1 MDNLTHSLVGLTAA
15 KAGLEKLSP
24 GATALCLLAA
34 NSPDIDIVVL
44 LFQGRWGYLHH
55 HRGITHSLVGASVL
69 ALALPLVF
77 YLGDR
82 IIAQIRKR
90 EPQVRLT
97 GLLIASILTTA
108 THPLLDWSNNYGIR
122 FFLPWNARWSY
133 GDFTFVVDPFIWM
146 VLGAV
151 AFLLTAKTRRQVI
164 FWIVVALVPS
174 FLILSR
180 LATSGGSLNA
190 VLLPLLWIVVLIVSV
205 TLYRLG
211 FRERA
216 GREIAVAALLV
227 VMVYGAGL
235 FVAHA
240 LALRQADAQAAAIA
254 NSHSERIINL
264 AAMATAANP
273 MSWVCVMKTD
283 RATYRFEMSLLR
295 DLPASSTF
303 VRYENLEGVEA
314 KTVEE
319 AERDYRAQVFLG
331 FARFP
336 VMRVVGEDCVTQTL
350 VQFADLRYTEPGN
363 GRGTFSLD
371 VPVDCPLLDKRD
383 K

>member
-24 GATALCLLAA
+24 GATVLCVLAA
-34 NSPDIDIVVL
+34 NSPDVDIVVL

-55 HRGITHSLVGASVL
+55 HRGITHSLVGSAVL
-69 ALALPLVF
+69 ALALPLAF

-90 EPQVRLT
+90 ERQVRLK
-97 GLLIASILTTA
+97 GLLIVSILTTA

-122 FFLPWNARWSY
+122 LLLPWYTRWSY

-146 VLGAV
+146 ILGVV
-151 AFLLTAKTRRQVI
+151 AFLMTTKTKAQLIYWLVI
-164 FWIVVALVPS
+164 ALVPS

-180 LATSGGSLNA
+180 LAGSGGSLNG

-211 FRERA
+211 FGERA
-216 GREIAVAALLV
+216 GSRTAIAAFLAV
-227 VMVYGAGL
+227 VIYGTGL

-240 LALRQADAQAAAIA
+240 VALRQAKVQAAAIA
-254 NSHSERIINL
+254 NNHSEHIIKL

-273 MSWVCVMKTD
+273 NSWVCVMKTD
-283 RATYRFEMSLLR
+283 RATYRFDLSLLGENS
-295 DLPASSTF
+295 ASSPF
-303 VRYENLEGVEA
+303 VRYENPEGVQAETA
-314 KTVEE
+314 EE

-336 VMRVVGEDCVTQTL
+336 VMRVVGEDCVSQTL

-371 VPVDCPLLDKRD
+371 VPVDCPLPDKRD

>member
-24 GATALCLLAA
+24 GATALCVLAA
-34 NSPDIDIVVL
+34 NSPDVDIVVL

-55 HRGITHSLVGASVL
+55 HRGITHSLLGATVL
-69 ALALPLVF
+69 ALALPMAF
-77 YLGDR
+77 YFGDR
-82 IIAQIRKR
+82 IIAQVRKR
-90 EPQVRLT
+90 EPRVRLT
-97 GLLIASILTTA
+97 GLLLVSILTTA

-122 FFLPWNARWSY
+122 FLLPWNARWSY

-151 AFLLTAKTRRQVI
+151 AFLITAKTSRQVI

-180 LATSGGSLNA
+180 LTSSGRSLNA
-190 VLLPLLWIVVLIVSV
+190 VLLPLLWIVVVIVSV

-211 FRERA
+211 FGERA
-216 GREIAVAALLV
+216 GRKIAIAALLV

-240 LALRQADAQAAAIA
+240 VALRQANAQAAAIA

-273 MSWVCVMKTD
+273 TGWVCVMKTD
-283 RATYRFEMSLLR
+283 RATYRFELSLLGNR
-295 DLPASSTF
+295 PASSAV
-303 VRYENLEGVEA
+303 VRYENLEGIEA
-314 KTVEE
+314 KTVAD
-319 AERDYRAQVFLG
+319 AERDYRAQLFLG

-371 VPVDCPLLDKRD
+371 VPVDCPLPDQKDK
-383 K
+383 

>member
-1 MDNLTHSLVGLTAA
+1 MDNLTHTLVGLTAA
-15 KAGLEKLSP
+15 KAGLDKLSP
-24 GATALCLLAA
+24 GATTLCVLAA
-34 NSPDIDIVVL
+34 NSPDVDIVVL

-55 HRGITHSLVGASVL
+55 HRGITHSLLGAAVL

-77 YLGDR
+77 YLGDL

-90 EPQVRLT
+90 ERQVRLP
-97 GLLIASILTTA
+97 GLLLVSILTTA
-108 THPLLDWSNNYGIR
+108 THPVLDWSNNYGIR
-122 FFLPWNARWSY
+122 FLLPWNARWSY

-151 AFLLTAKTRRQVI
+151 VFLMTAKTKAQVI
-164 FWIVVALVPS
+164 YWLVLALVPS

-180 LATSGGSLNA
+180 LASSGGSLNG

-211 FRERA
+211 FGERA
-216 GREIAVAALLV
+216 GPKTAIAALV
-227 VMVYGAGL
+227 AVMIYGTGL
-235 FVAHA
+235 FAAHA
-240 LALRQADAQAAAIA
+240 VALRQAKVQAAAIA
-254 NSHSERIINL
+254 SSHSEHIINL

-273 MSWVCVMKTD
+273 NGWVCVMKTD
-283 RATYRFEMSLLR
+283 RATYRFDLSLLGG
-295 DLPASSTF
+295 PSASHGV
-303 VRYENLEGVEA
+303 VRYENLEGVQAE
-314 KTVEE
+314 VVDE

>member
-24 GATALCLLAA
+24 GATALSALAA
-34 NSPDIDIVVL
+34 NSPDVDIVVL

-55 HRGITHSLVGASVL
+55 HRGITHSLAGAAVL
-69 ALALPLVF
+69 AFALPLVF

-82 IIAQIRKR
+82 LIAQIRKR
-90 EPQVRLT
+90 ERRARLW
-97 GLLIASILTTA
+97 GLLLVSILTTA

-151 AFLLTAKTRRQVI
+151 VFLMTAKTRAHVTFWLVI
-164 FWIVVALVPS
+164 ALLPS
-174 FLILSR
+174 FLIFSR
-180 LATSGGSLNA
+180 LATSGGSS

-205 TLYRLG
+205 TLYRRG
-211 FRERA
+211 FGERA
-216 GREIAVAALLV
+216 GEKTAIAALLV
-227 VMVYGAGL
+227 VMIYGSGL

-240 LALRQADAQAAAIA
+240 AALRRAKTQAAVIA
-254 NSHSERIINL
+254 HSHSENVINL
-264 AAMATAANP
+264 AAMATAADP
-273 MSWVCVMKTD
+273 TGWVCVMKTD
-283 RATYRFEMSLLR
+283 RATYRFTLSLLR
-295 DLPASSTF
+295 DLPASSAF
-303 VRYENLEGVEA
+303 VRYENLDGIEA
-314 KTVEE
+314 RTAVD
-319 AERDYRAQVFLG
+319 AERDYRAQAFLG

-336 VMRVVGEDCVTQTL
+336 VMRVIGEDCLTQTL

-371 VPVDCPLLDKRD
+371 VPVDCPLHDR
-383 K
+383 

>member
-24 GATALCLLAA
+24 GATTLCVLAA
-34 NSPDIDIVVL
+34 NSPDVDIVVL
-44 LFQGRWGYLHH
+44 LFRGRWAYLHH
-55 HRGITHSLVGASVL
+55 HRGITHSLVGAAVL

-77 YLGDR
+77 YLADR

-90 EPQVRLT
+90 ERQVRLK
-97 GLLIASILTTA
+97 GLLLVSILTTA
-108 THPLLDWSNNYGIR
+108 THPVLDWSNNYGIR
-122 FFLPWNARWSY
+122 LLLPWNARWSY

-151 AFLLTAKTRRQVI
+151 AFLMTAKTKTRVI
-164 FWIVVALVPS
+164 YWLVIALVPS

-180 LATSGGSLNA
+180 LASSGGALNG

-211 FRERA
+211 FGERA
-216 GREIAVAALLV
+216 GPKTAMAALMV
-227 VMVYGAGL
+227 VMSYGAGL
-235 FVAHA
+235 FAAHA
-240 LALRQADAQAAAIA
+240 VALSRAKAQAVAIA

-273 MSWVCVMKTD
+273 TGWVCVMKTD
-283 RATYRFEMSLLR
+283 RATYRFDLSLLGEHSAS
-295 DLPASSTF
+295 PAF
-303 VRYENLEGVEA
+303 VRYENLEGLQAE
-314 KTVEE
+314 TVEE

-371 VPVDCPLLDKRD
+371 VPVDCPLPDRRD

>member
-24 GATALCLLAA
+24 GASALCVLAA

-44 LFQGRWGYLHH
+44 IFEGRWAYLHH
-55 HRGITHSLVGASVL
+55 HRGITHSLVGAAVL
-69 ALALPLVF
+69 ALALPLAF
-77 YLGDR
+77 YLNDL

-122 FFLPWNARWSY
+122 FLLPWNAQWSY

-151 AFLLTAKTRRQVI
+151 AFLMTAKTRAQVI
-164 FWIVVALVPS
+164 FWMVVALVPS

-180 LATSGGSLNA
+180 LASSGGSLNA

-211 FRERA
+211 FGERA
-216 GREIAVAALLV
+216 GRKIAIAALLV

-240 LALRQADAQAAAIA
+240 LALRQANGQAAAIA
-254 NSHSERIINL
+254 NSRSERIINL

-273 MSWVCVMKTD
+273 TGWVCVMKTD
-283 RATYRFEMSLLR
+283 RATYRFELSLLR

-303 VRYENLEGVEA
+303 VRYENLKGAEA

-319 AERDYRAQVFLG
+319 AERDHRAQVFLG

-371 VPVDCPLLDKRD
+371 VPVDCPLLDKQD

>member
-24 GATALCLLAA
+24 GATALCILAA
-34 NSPDIDIVVL
+34 NSPDVDIVVL

-55 HRGITHSLVGASVL
+55 HRGITHSLAGATVL
-69 ALALPLVF
+69 AFALPLVL

-82 IIAQIRKR
+82 LIAQIRQR
-90 EPQVRLT
+90 ERRVRLS
-97 GLLIASILTTA
+97 GLFLVSILTTA

-122 FFLPWNARWSY
+122 LLLPWNARWSY

-151 AFLLTAKTRRQVI
+151 AFLMTARTRAHVI
-164 FWIVVALVPS
+164 FWAVIALLPS

-180 LATSGGSLNA
+180 LATTGGSLA
-190 VLLPLLWIVVLIVSV
+190 LLPLLWIVVLIASV
-205 TLYRLG
+205 TLYWRG
-211 FRERA
+211 FGRRA
-216 GREIAVAALLV
+216 GPKTASAALLV
-227 VMVYGAGL
+227 VVIYGCVL

-240 LALRQADAQAAAIA
+240 AALRQAKTQAAEIA
-254 NSHSERIINL
+254 NSHSENIVSL
-264 AAMATAANP
+264 AAMATAADP
-273 MSWVCVMKTD
+273 TGWVCVMKTD
-283 RATYRFEMSLLR
+283 RATYRFNLSLLR
-295 DLPASSTF
+295 DLPSSPAF
-303 VRYENLEGVEA
+303 VRYQNLEGIEA
-314 KTVEE
+314 KTVQE
-319 AERDYRAQVFLG
+319 AGRDYRAQVFLG

-336 VMRVVGEDCVTQTL
+336 VIRVAGEDCLTQTL

-371 VPVDCPLLDKRD
+371 VPIDCPLPAETR
-383 K
+383 

>member
-15 KAGLEKLSP
+15 KAGLERLSP
-24 GATALCLLAA
+24 GATALCVLAA
-34 NSPDIDIVVL
+34 NSPDVDIVVL

-55 HRGITHSLVGASVL
+55 HRGITHSLVGSAVL
-69 ALALPLVF
+69 AFALPLVF

-90 EPQVRLT
+90 EKKVRLS
-97 GLLIASILTTA
+97 GLLLVSILTTA

-122 FFLPWNARWSY
+122 FLLPWNARWSY
-133 GDFTFVVDPFIWM
+133 GDFTFVVDPFIW
-146 VLGAV
+146 VALGTV
-151 AFLLTAKTRRQVI
+151 AFLMTAKTKARLIYWLVI
-164 FWIVVALVPS
+164 ALVPS

-180 LATSGGSLNA
+180 LASAGGSLNG

-211 FRERA
+211 FGERVGPKTA
-216 GREIAVAALLV
+216 MAALMA
-227 VMVYGAGL
+227 VMIYGAGL

-240 LALRQADAQAAAIA
+240 LALRQANAQAVAIA
-254 NSHSERIINL
+254 NNHSERIINL

-273 MSWVCVMKTD
+273 NGWVCVMKTD
-283 RATYRFEMSLLR
+283 RATYRFDLSLLGGHS
-295 DLPASSTF
+295 ASSAF
-303 VRYENLEGVEA
+303 IRYENLEGVEA
-314 KTVEE
+314 ETVGE
-319 AERDYRAQVFLG
+319 AERDYRAQAFLG

-336 VMRVVGEDCVTQTL
+336 VMRVVGEDCITQTL

-371 VPVDCPLLDKRD
+371 VPVDCPLLEKRD

>member
-24 GATALCLLAA
+24 GATALCVLAA

-44 LFQGRWGYLHH
+44 LLQGRWGYLHH
-55 HRGITHSLVGASVL
+55 HRGITHSLVGATLL

-90 EPQVRLT
+90 EPQVRLS
-97 GLLIASILTTA
+97 GLLIASILTTS

-151 AFLLTAKTRRQVI
+151 AFLMTAKTKAHVI
-164 FWIVVALVPS
+164 IWLVIALLPS

-180 LATSGGSLNA
+180 LASSGGSLNA
-190 VLLPLLWIVVLIVSV
+190 VLLPLLWIVVLIASV

-211 FRERA
+211 FGERA
-216 GREIAVAALLV
+216 GREIAIAALLV

-240 LALRQADAQAAAIA
+240 FALRQANAQAAAIA
-254 NSHSERIINL
+254 NSHSERVINL

-273 MSWVCVMKTD
+273 AGWVCVMKTD
-283 RATYRFEMSLLR
+283 RATYRFEISLLR

-303 VRYENLEGVEA
+303 VRYENLEGLEA

>member
-24 GATALCLLAA
+24 GATAICVLAA
-34 NSPDIDIVVL
+34 NSPDVDIVVL

-55 HRGITHSLVGASVL
+55 HRGITHSLVGSGLL

-90 EPQVRLT
+90 EAHVRLS
-97 GLLIASILTTA
+97 GLLLVSILTTA

-122 FFLPWNARWSY
+122 FLLPWNARWSY

-151 AFLLTAKTRRQVI
+151 VFLMTAKTKARVI
-164 FWIVVALVPS
+164 FWLVIALVPS

-180 LATSGGSLNA
+180 LASSAGSLNG

-211 FRERA
+211 FGERT
-216 GREIAVAALLV
+216 GPKIAIAALVV
-227 VMVYGAGL
+227 VMIYGAGL

-240 LALRQADAQAAAIA
+240 LALRQAKIKAAEIA
-254 NSHSERIINL
+254 NSHSEQIINL
-264 AAMATAANP
+264 AAMATVANP
-273 MSWVCVMKTD
+273 NGWLCVMKTD
-283 RATYRFEMSLLR
+283 RATYRFDLSLLGSR
-295 DLPASSTF
+295 SAPPAF
-303 VRYENLEGVEA
+303 VRYENLEGIQTEA
-314 KTVEE
+314 VEE

-336 VMRVVGEDCVTQTL
+336 VMRVVGEDCITQTL

-371 VPVDCPLLDKRD
+371 VPVDCPLPDKRD

>member
-24 GATALCLLAA
+24 GATALSILAA
-34 NSPDIDIVVL
+34 NSPDVDIVVL
-44 LFQGRWGYLHH
+44 LFKGRWGYLHH
-55 HRGITHSLVGASVL
+55 HRGITHSLAGAAVL
-69 ALALPLVF
+69 AFALPLVF

-82 IIAQIRKR
+82 LIAQIRKR
-90 EPQVRLT
+90 ERRARLW
-97 GLLIASILTTA
+97 GLLLVSILTTA

-151 AFLLTAKTRRQVI
+151 VFLMTAKTRAHVTFWLVI
-164 FWIVVALVPS
+164 ALLPS
-174 FLILSR
+174 FLIFSR
-180 LATSGGSLNA
+180 LATSGGSS

-205 TLYRLG
+205 TLYRRG
-211 FRERA
+211 FGERA
-216 GREIAVAALLV
+216 GAKTAIAALLV
-227 VMVYGAGL
+227 VMIYGSGL

-240 LALRQADAQAAAIA
+240 AALRRAKTEAAAIA
-254 NSHSERIINL
+254 NSHSESIINL
-264 AAMATAANP
+264 AAMATAADP
-273 MSWVCVMKTD
+273 TGWVCVMKTD
-283 RATYRFEMSLLR
+283 RATYRFTLSLLR
-295 DLPASSTF
+295 DLPASSAF
-303 VRYENLEGVEA
+303 VRYENLDGIEA
-314 KTVEE
+314 RTAVD
-319 AERDYRAQVFLG
+319 AERDYRAQAFLG

-336 VMRVVGEDCVTQTL
+336 VMRVIGEDCLTQTL

-371 VPVDCPLLDKRD
+371 VPVDCPLHDR
-383 K
+383 

>member
-24 GATALCLLAA
+24 GATALCVLAA
-34 NSPDIDIVVL
+34 NSPDVDIVVL
-44 LFQGRWGYLHH
+44 LFQGPWGYLHH
-55 HRGITHSLVGASVL
+55 HRGITHSLVGATVL

-82 IIAQIRKR
+82 IIAQIRRR
-90 EPQVRLT
+90 EPQVKLA
-97 GLLIASILTTA
+97 GLLLASILTTA

-122 FFLPWNARWSY
+122 FLLPWSARWSY
-133 GDFTFVVDPFIWM
+133 GDFTFVIDPFIWM

-151 AFLLTAKTRRQVI
+151 AFLITAKTRRQVI
-164 FWIVVALVPS
+164 FWLVVALVPS

-180 LATSGGSLNA
+180 LTSSGRSLNA
-190 VLLPLLWIVVLIVSV
+190 VLLPLLWIVVVIVSV

-211 FRERA
+211 FGERA
-216 GREIAVAALLV
+216 GRKVAIAALLV
-227 VMVYGAGL
+227 VMVYGGGL

-240 LALRQADAQAAAIA
+240 VALRQANAQASAIA
-254 NSHSERIINL
+254 NTHSEHIINL

-273 MSWVCVMKTD
+273 TGWVCVMKTD
-283 RATYRFEMSLLR
+283 RATYRFELSLLGDR
-295 DLPASSTF
+295 QASSAF
-303 VRYENLEGVEA
+303 VRYEDLEGVEA
-314 KTVEE
+314 KTVAE

-371 VPVDCPLLDKRD
+371 VPVDCPLPDKKD

>member
-24 GATALCLLAA
+24 GATALCVLAA
-34 NSPDIDIVVL
+34 NSPDVDIVVL

-55 HRGITHSLVGASVL
+55 HRGITHSLVGTAVL

-97 GLLIASILTTA
+97 GLLLVSILTAA

-122 FFLPWNARWSY
+122 LLLPWNARWSY

-151 AFLLTAKTRRQVI
+151 AFLITAKTRRQVI
-164 FWIVVALVPS
+164 FWLVVALVPS

-180 LATSGGSLNA
+180 LASSGRSLDSMF
-190 VLLPLLWIVVLIVSV
+190 LPLLWIVVLIISV

-211 FRERA
+211 FGERA
-216 GREIAVAALLV
+216 GRKIAIAALLV
-227 VMVYGAGL
+227 VTVYGAGL

-240 LALRQADAQAAAIA
+240 VALRQAKAQAAAIA
-254 NSHSERIINL
+254 NSHSEHIINL

-273 MSWVCVMKTD
+273 TGWVCVMKTD
-283 RATYRFEMSLLR
+283 RATYRFELSLLR
-295 DLPASSTF
+295 DLPASSAF

-314 KTVEE
+314 KSVEA

-371 VPVDCPLLDKRD
+371 VPVDCPLPDERAK
-383 K
+383 